1 MTTAHALTNGRYTAV
16 VGDAGAGYSALED
29 VWLTRWTDDATR
41 DCDGW
46 FLYVRD
52 RDTGAYWSAG
62 HQPVQRPADR
72 YEVQRGCD
80 GVAIVREDDGIET
93 RTEVRIA
100 AHADVEWHRY
110 TITNLGSR
118 RRRLDLTTYVEVA
131 LNTLAADTGHPAF
144 SKLFVQTERLANS
157 GALMARRRQRDPE
170 EKPLFLAH
178 GLLAATSAPS
188 QLEFETDRVR
198 FIGRGRTLTAP
209 LAMLD
214 DTPLSGTV
222 GSVLDPILSLRR
234 SVDLASGEA
243 AQFDAFLAAGIDRA
257 LLERMVSAASGQ
269 HAADAT
275 FATPLSGR
283 VSVPRFGALLEE
295 GGRRFRPAPAVA
307 ETCDASEPLQFFNGY
322 GGFNGEGDEYVV
334 RLDRTRD
341 GLHCPPVPWTNVV
354 ANETTGFVAS
364 ESHTGYTWSLNSRL
378 HRLTPWSN
386 DPVCDPAGEAIYIR
400 DEDAGIYWSPTPGPV
415 PGSGAYETRHGF
427 GYTTYRHQS
436 HDIRHELTC
445 FVPRDAAA
453 KVFRLRLTN
462 TGAVP
467 RRLSL
472 FFYLEWVIGDL
483 RSKTAAGIATDLAS
497 RGRVL
502 LARNLVDE
510 GFGDLVAFAAVNGPG
525 DDRTGYTTDR
535 AEFLGRHGS
544 TEHPEAVAI
553 ARSLGGRT
561 GRAFDPCAAF
571 HLAATIAPGET
582 AEWSFV
588 LGQAPSRKEARRV
601 ADRLREPE
609 AVATALLDVRD
620 YWRHTL
626 SGVQV
631 ETPSPAL
638 DVIVNGW
645 LNYQNLSCRLWARS
659 GFYQSGG
666 ALGFRDQ
673 LQDAA
678 ALVYVD
684 PHLTRQQILT
694 HAANQFVEGDVLH
707 WWHPIANRGLRTR
720 FSDDLAWLPYV
731 TLFYVNATG
740 DHALLDEQAGFVTS
754 RHLGLGEDEAL
765 VDPVASGTA
774 ANVYE
779 HCVLA
784 LDRALTEGSHGLPLI
799 GTGDWNDGFN
809 RVGRLGRGE
818 SVWLGFFLYTILEEM
833 IPVCERRGDTARAEG
848 YRHRRKT
855 LGTALNDGG
864 WDGEWYRRA
873 WYDDGAPLGSR
884 ESDECRI
891 DALAQAWAV
900 LSGAAPP
907 DRADK
912 ALDAMER
919 LLVDE
924 PAGLIRLLT
933 PPFDRTPHDPGYIK
947 GYLPG
952 IRENGGQYTH
962 AALWAVRALAEA
974 GRNDRAAHLLNLLNP
989 VLHGDTAE
997 HIATYK
1003 VEPYVVAADVYG
1015 VEPHIGRGGWTW
1027 YTGSAGWMYRVAL
1040 ESVLGMTLVDGKTLV
1055 LRPCIPAS
1063 WPGYTLRYRL
1073 PDQKSWYD
1081 IRVTRVDGPT
1091 SVRAAGLDARVA
1103 DDTVHLPLIR
1113 DGQEHRIEI
1122 SLGADLAPRYRPR
1135 LSP

>member
-1 MTTAHALTNGRYTAV
+1 MTTAPALTNGRYTAV
-16 VGDAGAGYSALED
+16 VSDAGAGYSALED
-29 VWLTRWTDDATR
+29 VWLTRWADDATR

-62 HQPVQRPADR
+62 HQPVQRPTDR

-80 GVAIVREDDGIET
+80 GVAIVREDDSIET
-93 RTEVRIA
+93 RMEVRIA
-100 AHADVEWHRY
+100 THADVEWRRY
-110 TITNLGSR
+110 TITNAGSR
-118 RRRLDLTTYVEVA
+118 RRRIEITTYVEVA
-131 LNTLAADTGHPAF
+131 LNTQAADTGHPAF
-144 SKLFVQTERLANS
+144 SKLFIQTEFLPTS
-157 GALMARRRQRDPE
+157 QVLLARRRQRNPE
-170 EKPLFLAH
+170 EKPLFLIH
-178 GLLAATSAPS
+178 GLLACKGTPS
-188 QLEFETDRVR
+188 EVDFETDRAR
-198 FIGRGRTLTAP
+198 FIGRGRSLAAP

-214 DTPLSGTV
+214 DASLSSTV

-234 SVDLASGEA
+234 CFELAPGEA
-243 AQFDAFLAAGIDRA
+243 AQFDAFLAAGTDRSA
-257 LLERMVSAASGQ
+257 IERISAATAARQS
-269 HAADAT
+269 ADAT
-275 FATPLSGR
+275 NAAPLAGR
-283 VSVPRFGALLEE
+283 VSVPRFGTPVEE
-295 GGRRFRPAPAVA
+295 GARRYRPAPPVA
-307 ETCDASEPLQFFNGY
+307 ATCDDTEPLQFFNGY
-322 GGFNGEGDEYVV
+322 GGFNVEGDEYVI
-334 RLDRTRD
+334 RLDRRRD
-341 GLHCPPVPWTNVV
+341 GLRRPPMPWTNVV

-427 GYTTYRHQS
+427 GYTTYRHHSQGLK
-436 HDIRHELTC
+436 HELTC
-445 FVPRDAAA
+445 FAPRDAAA

-462 TGAVP
+462 QRTEP
-467 RRLSL
+467 RRLSI

-483 RSKTAAGIATDLAS
+483 RSNTAAGIATDLAS

-510 GFGDLVAFAAVNGPG
+510 GFGDVVAFAAVNGPG

-535 AEFLGRHGS
+535 ADFLGHHGS
-544 TEHPEAVAI
+544 TEHPDAVATD
-553 ARSLGGRT
+553 RSLDGHT

-571 HLAATIAPGET
+571 HLAAEIAPGGT
-582 AEWSFV
+582 AEWSLL
-588 LGQAPSRKEARRV
+588 LGQAPSRKDARRL
-601 ADRLREPE
+601 AERLRDPE
-609 AVATALLDVRD
+609 AVTAALHDVHAFWRD
-620 YWRHTL
+620 TL

-631 ETPSPAL
+631 KTPSPAL

-645 LNYQNLSCRLWARS
+645 LNYQDLSCRLWARS

-678 ALVYVD
+678 ALLYAD
-684 PHLTRQQILT
+684 PQLTRRQILT
-694 HAANQFVEGDVLH
+694 HAAKQFVEGDVLH
-707 WWHPIANRGLRTR
+707 WWHPIVNRGLRTR
-720 FSDDLAWLPYV
+720 FSDDLAWLPYIA
-731 TLFYVNATG
+731 LFYVNATG
-740 DHALLDEQAGFVTS
+740 DHALFDEDVGFVTA
-754 RHLGLGEDEAL
+754 RHLGVGEDEAL
-765 VDPVASGTA
+765 VDPVASGTT
-774 ANVYE
+774 ANIYE
-779 HCVLA
+779 HCALA

-833 IPVCERRGDTARAEG
+833 IPVCERRGDTARVG
-848 YRHRRKT
+848 RYRDRRKA
-855 LGTALNDGG
+855 LGVALHNAG
-864 WDGEWYRRA
+864 WDGDWYRRA
-873 WYDDGAPLGSR
+873 WYDDGAPLGSH

-907 DRADK
+907 DRAEK

-924 PAGLIRLLT
+924 PAGLIRLLA

-974 GRNDRAAHLLNLLNP
+974 GRGERAAHLLDLLNP
-989 VLHGDTAE
+989 VLHGDTTE
-997 HIATYK
+997 HIDTYK

-1015 VEPHIGRGGWTW
+1015 VAPHIGRGGWTW
-1027 YTGSAGWMYRVAL
+1027 YTGSAGWMFRVAL
-1040 ESVLGMTLVDGKTLV
+1040 ESVLGMTVVEGKTLV

-1063 WPGYTLRYRL
+1063 WPGYSLRYRL
-1073 PDQKSWYD
+1073 PDRKTWYD
-1081 IRVTRVDGPT
+1081 ITVTRVGGAT
-1091 SVRAAGLDARVA
+1091 SVQGLEARVGDGA
-1103 DDTVHLPLIR
+1103 VHLPLIG
-1113 DGQEHRIEI
+1113 DGQEHQIAI
-1122 SLGADLAPRYRPR
+1122 ALGGDLAPHYRTR